1 MDRKAWL
8 HGCSSAG
15 TVAVAVAIAVAGAG
29 ASMLAGLTHLPR
41 RAQVN
46 EAVPLVEL

>member
-15 TVAVAVAIAVAGAG
+15 TVAVAGAGAG
-29 ASMLAGLTHLPR
+29 VSMLAGLTHLPR